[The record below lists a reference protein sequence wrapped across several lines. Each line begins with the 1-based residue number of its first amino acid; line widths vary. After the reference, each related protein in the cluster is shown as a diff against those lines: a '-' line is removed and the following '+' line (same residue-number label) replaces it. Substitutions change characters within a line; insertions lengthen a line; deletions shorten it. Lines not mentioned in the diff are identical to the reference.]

1 MSDGG
6 ASGGPSKFGLVA
18 DYRDDDSDGH
28 SGTPGSRGPAVVIR
42 SPPRP
47 SQLPFSDA
55 LRCTAS
61 PLAGALPPVVT
72 SVAEEPPRPYP
83 ATADAMADEDSSL
96 AAAPAPLNLASL
108 PAPLTAAAALPAAA
122 PRAYPR
128 LATLPP
134 EPDEDPPPAV
144 MEKMRQFWA
153 ATSKARAYLAWLCPH
168 REGTPPPA
176 PLPPPLASCSCA
188 VRQLYVAP
196 PAAQGV
202 QQPIHPRPRHRDVRD
217 RPVRCAGDRNRLQGR
232 GGGRP
237 LSPGC
242 PTPLPAGSHYP
253 PELFNP
259 HGFEEA
265 DGFESIAAAQQ
276 AAEDART
283 AAASTRTAVGFVSSG
298 LQQVAL
304 FPPGT
309 VPGLERLLQVGAA
322 PQAPAQAAGAAGA
335 RQKEPEAPAPLP
347 GAGAPAAAGGVG
359 TAIMEAR
366 HKVAAAVA
374 SAAASLG
381 RAGEDGG
388 GARKSRWD

>member
-1 MSDGG
+1 MDYPKRARTMSDGG

-83 ATADAMADEDSSL
+83 ATADSMADEDSSL

-128 LATLPP
+128 LAALPP

-153 ATSKARAYLAWLCPH
+153 ATSKARPLPGSARTAKGPPHPPHCPL
-168 REGTPPPA
+168 PLPPA
-176 PLPPPLASCSCA
+176 PAQSANFTSRLRQHKEFNNPYILDRVIETFAIDQYGALAIEIGCKGEAVGAHSPLAAPPPC
-188 VRQLYVAP
+188 
-196 PAAQGV
+196 
-202 QQPIHPRPRHRDVRD
+202 
-217 RPVRCAGDRNRLQGR
+217 LQ
-232 GGGRP
+232 
-237 LSPGC
+237 
-242 PTPLPAGSHYP
+242 
-253 PELFNP
+253 
-259 HGFEEA
+259 
-265 DGFESIAAAQQ
+265 
-276 AAEDART
+276 ART
-283 AAASTRTAVGFVSSG
+283 TRPSCSTRTASK
-298 LQQVAL
+298 
-304 FPPGT
+304 
-309 VPGLERLLQVGAA
+309 R
-322 PQAPAQAAGAAGA
+322 
-335 RQKEPEAPAPLP
+335 R
-347 GAGAPAAAGGVG
+347 
-359 TAIMEAR
+359 TASNR
-366 HKVAAAVA
+366 
-374 SAAASLG
+374 
-381 RAGEDGG
+381 
-388 GARKSRWD
+388 